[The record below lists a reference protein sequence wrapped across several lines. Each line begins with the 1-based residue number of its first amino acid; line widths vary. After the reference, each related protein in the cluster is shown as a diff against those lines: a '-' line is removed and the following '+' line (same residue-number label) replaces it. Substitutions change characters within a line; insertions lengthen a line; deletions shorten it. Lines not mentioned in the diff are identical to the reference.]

1 MSKFLVY
8 ALSLLLIVFPITS
21 IMIMIFLK
29 DNTWGQIIFF
39 LLQASYILVGLYYL
53 TEEFGLHKKNRNHNR
68 VP

>member
-1 MSKFLVY
+1 
-8 ALSLLLIVFPITS
+8 
-21 IMIMIFLK
+21 MIFLK

-39 LLQASYILVGLYYL
+39 LLQASYIVVGLYYL